1 MHLHLF
7 HSFFPWVWFGTGE
20 CHWHTPMAPSS
31 LSLLKLR
38 WHSRG
43 QCISLPPSTAH
54 VFSTW
59 YAIYRMYAKGR
70 RGVPRTLFG
79 FFVFW
84 TRVLLCLTLH
94 QRAARRSLQ
103 IYTDEKTGGTATI
116 RTPTKR
122 TNPCC
127 KAGRP
132 GVPTLNFFESWVEQ
146 SFYGAGP
153 LGGVEFQERQHDP
166 NEGGNFYPI
175 AV

>member
-1 MHLHLF
+1 
-7 HSFFPWVWFGTGE
+7 
-20 CHWHTPMAPSS
+20 
-31 LSLLKLR
+31 
-38 WHSRG
+38 
-43 QCISLPPSTAH
+43 
-54 VFSTW
+54 
-59 YAIYRMYAKGR
+59 MYAKGG

-84 TRVLLCLTLH
+84 TRVLLCLTLY

-127 KAGRP
+127 KVGRP

-146 SFYGAGP
+146 SFYCAGP

-166 NEGGNFYPI
+166 NEGGNFYAI